1 MKELFNKYYN
11 FIVIFLVVLILVSL
25 FDKVLSLGLIVLA
38 FLTLITF
45 FILSKLGLKNKTLT
59 WLLIIALIIHL
70 GTVLFIYYFNF
81 QPLSGGT
88 GGYTYCHLLAVKIAE
103 NFRGGNFSFEGIP
116 YYETGDYIY
125 RFYPLIIGSLYAVTM
140 PEMLIG
146 QIFQVWLAVLFVLFT
161 YLIVKEIGGS
171 NKQAFLIGLIV
182 NIYPSYLFYGS
193 LLLKDALVAS
203 LALSGLLFCLKLIK
217 KFSWKNFIVFYLILA
232 GLFNFRFYIA
242 YALLF
247 PFIFCYLFVFNLNLR
262 KKIIYAII
270 IIPLLG
276 FLPEILLNQGF
287 MGINVF
293 NTSFSEENIS
303 FYQQKAYD
311 PLAQTNPE
319 NQEVVKDALLDRV
332 SSTPST
338 PSTSLFGYEST
349 WKREKVSLK
358 ESPFNFLV
366 NYLKYFSYI
375 LFGPLPWQMKTPVHF
390 VALLETIPWYLLFL
404 FIIKGIYQSIRSRNK
419 LVLPIILFSLLVLG
433 AITVFINNFGIITR
447 IRIPAFAALLCLIP
461 LGFKKYD

>member
-11 FIVIFLVVLILVSL
+11 FIVIFLIVLILIAL

-45 FILSKLGLKNKTLT
+45 LILFKLGLKNKTLT
-59 WLLIIALIIHL
+59 RLLIITLIVHL
-70 GTVLFIYYFNF
+70 GAVLFIYYFDF
-81 QPLSGGT
+81 QPFSGGS
-88 GGYTYCHLLAVKIAE
+88 GGYKTVHLIATKMAE
-103 NFRGGNFSFEGIP
+103 NFRSGNFSFQGVP
-116 YYETGDYIY
+116 YYEIEDYVY

-140 PEMLIG
+140 PEMIIG
-146 QIFQVWLAVLFVLFT
+146 QMFQVWLAVLFVLLT

-182 NIYPSYLFYGS
+182 SFYPSYLFYGS

-217 KFSWKNFIVFYLILA
+217 KFSWKNFIIFYLILA
-232 GLFNFRFYIA
+232 SLFNFRFYIG

-247 PFIFCYLFVFNLNLR
+247 TFIFCYLFVFNLNFR

-293 NTSFSEENIS
+293 SSSFSEESIS
-303 FYQQKAYD
+303 FYQEKAYNPPVQTYLEITD
-311 PLAQTNPE
+311 SGMTDSSILA
-319 NQEVVKDALLDRV
+319 
-332 SSTPST
+332 PST
-338 PSTSLFGYEST
+338 PSTSISGFDST
-349 WKREKVSLK
+349 WKREKVSFR
-358 ESPFNFLV
+358 ESPFKFLA

-375 LFGPLPWQMKTPVHF
+375 LFGPFPWQMKSPVHF
-390 VALLETIPWYLLFL
+390 FALLETIPWYLLFL
-404 FIIKGIYQSIRSRNK
+404 FIINGIYRSIRNRDKFALS
-419 LVLPIILFSLLVLG
+419 LVLFSLLVLG
-433 AITVFINNFGIITR
+433 AITIFINNFGIITR
-447 IRIPAFAALLCLIP
+447 IRIPVFAVLSCLIA
-461 LGFKKYD
+461 LGSKKHD